1 MNNLLFVHT
10 NKLFSAQYNDVRLLM
25 SLDVHAVDLAGNSP
39 GLILC
44 SGREKMNWSST
55 GAGSLV

>member
-1 MNNLLFVHT
+1 MYT
-10 NKLFSAQYNDVRLLM
+10 NKLLSAQYNDVRLLM